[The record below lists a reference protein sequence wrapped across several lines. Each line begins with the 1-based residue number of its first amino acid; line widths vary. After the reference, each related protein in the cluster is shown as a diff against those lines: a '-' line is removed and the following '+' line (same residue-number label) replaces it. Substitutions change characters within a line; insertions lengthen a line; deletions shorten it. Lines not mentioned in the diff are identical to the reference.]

1 MPRNATGDPEI
12 ERLRQLPALESLL
25 AGCSVLEAAE
35 AAGVS
40 RETVHRW
47 KREDW
52 AFQAALNRAQRD
64 IQEAIR
70 GRLLAAAKTAATN
83 VGSAI
88 EDGDLQSSITLLKGL
103 GSLSGHPPPL
113 IGSDDAEVIRE
124 EAFIAE
130 ETGKLMR
137 KLRAP
142 G

>member
-52 AFQAALNRAQRD
+52 AFQAALNRGQRD

-70 GRLLAAAKTAATN
+70 GRLLAAAGTATTN
-83 VGSAI
+83 VAGAI
-88 EDGDLQSSITLLKGL
+88 EDGDLRSSITLLKGL
-103 GSLSGHPPPL
+103 GSLSGQLPP
-113 IGSDDAEVIRE
+113 IGSDDPEVVRE
-124 EAFIAE
+124 EAYIAE
-130 ETGKLMR
+130 KTEKLMR
-137 KLRAP
+137 KLCAP